1 MLQDISLREIQKE
14 KEELKKKW
22 EFHQEYM
29 LHMMQEA
36 LHWQSSSE
44 SYDSLV
50 RDYYIAR
57 QKHQKDVMRL
67 NQILYGPDSA
77 KVQAY
82 SNDTGDMEEMVVDQG
97 SRQPLRERMDAC
109 SNSYPQDHVLFE
121 SVTFGSIGSRKR
133 KDFSPAGASQEQDH
147 HKQMRKTDKNW

>member
-1 MLQDISLREIQKE
+1 MLQDVNLQEIHRE

-22 EFHQEYM
+22 QFHQEYM
-29 LHMMQEA
+29 LHLMQEA
-36 LHWQSSSE
+36 LHWQYSSE

-77 KVQAY
+77 KVHAY
-82 SNDTGDMEEMVVDQG
+82 SNDAGDAEGMVVDEG
-97 SRQPLRERMDAC
+97 SREPLRERMD
-109 SNSYPQDHVLFE
+109 PQGGHVH
-121 SVTFGSIGSRKR
+121 VHPCMQADPVVFGSIGARKR
-133 KDFSPAGASQEQDH
+133 KDLSGGGDDQEQVLYQCP
-147 HKQMRKTDKNW
+147 KQLRQ

>member
-82 SNDTGDMEEMVVDQG
+82 SNNTGGIEEMVVDQG
-97 SRQPLRERMDAC
+97 NRQPLRERMDAS
-109 SNSYPQDHVLFE
+109 SNLFSLQDHAEPL
-121 SVTFGSIGSRKR
+121 TFGSIGSRKR
-133 KDFSPAGASQEQDH
+133 KDLSPVGAYQEQDH
-147 HKQMRKTDKNW
+147 HKQMRTNEKYL